1 MKISRALVTNY
12 LKNHGSPREEPE
24 AINFPR
30 LFQQGKQI
38 SQIVSYIWRWSDAVE
53 KSAEAGKKKETAIKL
68 GKYFKKPFI
77 GDGSNEEPFQA
88 KLRNLFSAEP
98 DPNGGAEAKLLYDVF
113 PIAKDEDGNYPD
125 GYFFPI
131 FSDLERVC
139 YHFTIDT
146 NNSQGTLED
155 ANVNNPQ
162 FMTLVTPYPPCPKF
176 SETTITEKELDDWI
190 SDRNPKKMIADN
202 LYIPTCTS

>member
-1 MKISRALVTNY
+1 MEISRALVANY
-12 LKNHGSPREEPE
+12 LENYDSPSEEPG

-53 KSAEAGKKKETAIKL
+53 ESPDVAQKRDTARQL
-68 GKYFKKPFI
+68 GEYFKQPFVK
-77 GDGSNEEPFQA
+77 NPNLQNPFQT

-98 DPNGGAEAKLLYDVF
+98 KENGNEEEKLLYAVF
-113 PIAKDEDGNYPD
+113 GYSDPSEYDE

-131 FSDLERVC
+131 FSDLERLC

-146 NNSQGTLED
+146 NKSQGTIED

-176 SETTITEKELDDWI
+176 STTTITEEELEEWI
-190 SDRNPKKMIADN
+190 EDRDTKKMVADN